1 MKTRGRISRSAGCLS
16 LLSTFIAVL
25 LVAKPAF
32 ASCGSHDHC
41 AVGEV
46 CEAGACVRE
55 AATSPVQPGP
65 DTQPAG
71 TQPIGQPGPTYPEPQ
86 AAPYVQPNPN
96 MQPAPY
102 GQPSP
107 NVQPAPYGYQ
117 PIPPATWA
125 PPPLPPARSEP
136 AGAEPEIF
144 SFGGA
149 GQVVFW
155 GSGGATLS
163 SASSGYTNSSTTT
176 SSSNINLSPNVGF
189 FLSNLILLEAA
200 VEVWRQS
207 DSTVNYYGFDL
218 ESGLGFSVP
227 VGQKV
232 SILPEFRLGG
242 GWAKYNYTS
251 ASSTDHDY
259 FHYWGSIGMPVLFH
273 VAPHFFIGG
282 GPVFR
287 IYDSKL
293 NTPGSTV
300 YETVRVTLQASIG
313 GWF

>member
-1 MKTRGRISRSAGCLS
+1 
-16 LLSTFIAVL
+16 V
-25 LVAKPAF
+25 
-32 ASCGSHDHC
+32 
-41 AVGEV
+41 
-46 CEAGACVRE
+46 
-55 AATSPVQPGP
+55 
-65 DTQPAG
+65 
-71 TQPIGQPGPTYPEPQ
+71 
-86 AAPYVQPNPN
+86 
-96 MQPAPY
+96 
-102 GQPSP
+102 
-107 NVQPAPYGYQ
+107 
-117 PIPPATWA
+117 
-125 PPPLPPARSEP
+125 RSEP
-136 AGAEPEIF
+136 AAAEPETTL
-144 SFGGA
+144 FGGA

-163 SASSGYTNSSTTT
+163 GASSGYTNSSTTT
-176 SSSNINLSPNVGF
+176 SSSNINIGPSVGF

-207 DSTVNYYGFDL
+207 DSTVTDYGFDIA
-218 ESGLGFSVP
+218 SGLGFNVP
-227 VGQKV
+227 VGQRV

-251 ASSTDHDY
+251 ASTTDRDF

-282 GPVFR
+282 GPVIR

-293 NTPGSTV
+293 NTPGSTA